1 VSNPVPKKNIQPI
14 LTDLRRPGFN
24 YAKNSRPVVDLS
36 GLPQN
41 SDLELG
47 SRNIVRIFAGLGVV
61 VAVFAGAMI
70 TLNILNAKD
79 QIKDHALAIA
89 ENFSASTKALENL
102 ETDEAVRRL
111 EDNQRRLSLV
121 ESWFRSQRGE
131 TFLGALGSVW
141 PALSRTGSALKN
153 LASLNLE
160 ALQASKSLA
169 DLQSNG
175 FSYFQKD
182 GEKFLSLLQ
191 SIRANLKDML
201 SVGQELKNSVS
212 DLKNFGSF
220 FSEADKIFGSQYLDK
235 ASELGRLDNFLGGL
249 LELLSSD
256 SERHILL
263 MFQNSAEIRP
273 AGGFLGSYG
282 VLTVK
287 RGQMQN
293 LLVGDI
299 YNPDRLLE
307 SKYIPPEPLQRT
319 TPDWEAR
326 DANWFFHFPSS
337 ARAVKTLL
345 EESPIN
351 KEAGIRFDA
360 VVALNIQVMKSLL
373 ALTGP
378 IDLPEYKMVIDEN
391 NFLPELQREVETGKD
406 KKPGQNPKRILSVL
420 APKLLEMLGGLDE
433 GSKKELVKSFSEH
446 IARKDIMFYSED
458 SALADFLRETEVDGA
473 VYDLPNSFWGS
484 YLAVVNANVAGG
496 KSDAFIKEKI
506 SAQVDVGTD
515 GASLVDLA
523 VERYHGGKGEKDA
536 WWRAT
541 NQNYLQIFT
550 NLGSNLIS
558 LKGQTQRS
566 PVRGSDYAGYEY
578 YPELQKIENTRVYSP
593 KDYSWNLIAHAKS
606 VFASWFNVAA
616 GETKTLEMRY
626 QNPAPTPAPVE
637 TGAVYTFVFE
647 PQSGVRNSLNLE
659 IAAPLGFK
667 WQENDEP
674 VFVYENEDV
683 VGRIFIKLTLEK

>member
-1 VSNPVPKKNIQPI
+1 MPNPVPKKNIQSI

-70 TLNILNAKD
+70 TLNVLNAKD

-102 ETDEAVRRL
+102 ETDEAVRYL
-111 EDNQRRLSLV
+111 EDNERRLSLV

-131 TFLGALGSVW
+131 TFLGALGSIW

-153 LASLNLE
+153 LANLNLE
-160 ALQASKSLA
+160 ALQASKTLA

-182 GEKFLSLLQ
+182 GEKFLFLLQ
-191 SIRANLKDML
+191 NIRTNLKDML

-220 FSEADKIFGSQYLDK
+220 FSEADKVFGSQYLDK
-235 ASELGRLDNFLGGL
+235 ASELSRLDNFLGGL
-249 LELLSSD
+249 LELFGSD

-373 ALTGP
+373 TLTGP
-378 IDLPEYKMVIDEN
+378 IDLPEYKMVVDED
-391 NFLPELQREVETGKD
+391 NFLPELQREVEAGKD

-420 APKLLEMLGGLDE
+420 APKLLENLGNLDQ
-433 GSKKELVKSFSEH
+433 GNKKELVKSFSEH

-458 SALADFLRETEVDGA
+458 SILADFLRETEVDGA
-473 VYDLPNSFWGS
+473 VYDLPNGFWGS
-484 YLAVVNANVAGG
+484 YLAVINANVAGG
-496 KSDAFIKEKI
+496 KSDAFIKEKV

-558 LKGQTQRS
+558 LKGQTQRL
-566 PVRGSDYAGYEY
+566 PVRGGDYAGYEY
-578 YPELQKIENTRVYSP
+578 YPELQQIENTRVYLP

-637 TGAVYTFVFE
+637 IGAVYTFVFE

-683 VGRIFIKLTLEK
+683 VGRTFIKLTLGK